1 MMSIFMIV
9 LALIVLGI
17 AGYSLV
23 YTFRLAGQEKRL
35 KGDFDTDIPDVV
47 KEHPYIRNPVFLSIL
62 IGTILIALFIIY
74 WSIRYLS

>member
-1 MMSIFMIV
+1 M
-9 LALIVLGI
+9 VLGI

-23 YTFRLAGQEKRL
+23 YTFRIAGQEKQL
-35 KGDFDTDIPDVV
+35 KGEFDTDIPDVV

-62 IGTILIALFIIY
+62 IGSILITLFIVY

>member
-1 MMSIFMIV
+1 MSIFMIV

>member
-1 MMSIFMIV
+1 MSIFMLV

-23 YTFRLAGQEKRL
+23 YTFRIAGQEKQL
-35 KGDFDTDIPDVV
+35 KGEFDTDIPDVV

-62 IGTILIALFIIY
+62 IGSILITLFIVY

>member
-1 MMSIFMIV
+1 MSIFMIV
-9 LALIVLGI
+9 LALIVLAL

-23 YTFRLAGQEKRL
+23 YTYRLAGQEKRL
-35 KGDFDTDIPDVV
+35 KGEFDADIPDVV

-74 WSIRYLS
+74 WSIRYLA